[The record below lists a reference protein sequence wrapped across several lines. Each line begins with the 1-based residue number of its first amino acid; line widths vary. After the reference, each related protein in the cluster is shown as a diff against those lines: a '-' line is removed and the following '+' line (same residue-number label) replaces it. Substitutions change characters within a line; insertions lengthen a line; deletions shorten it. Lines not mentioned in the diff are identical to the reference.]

1 MNYIYILPFILLLLT
16 IALCPVISMKFWEN
30 NYKKIILIFSS
41 ITIFSNIFIIHDIS
55 AVILSFIEY
64 LEFIIFI
71 VVLYV
76 ISGGINLKIN
86 KTGTPMVNTLIL
98 LCGAI
103 LANVIGT
110 TGAAILLIKPYIKIN
125 KHRIKPYNI
134 VFFIFIVCNIGGCLS
149 PIGDPPLFSG
159 FLKGVPFTWPLR
171 YNLLP
176 WIITNG
182 MLLLIFYILDN
193 KNELKA
199 IKIQNYGSTI
209 EINGKQNLIFVALT
223 IFAIFLNPMV
233 FNWVPTVN
241 IYNHNISFLKDI
253 LLITIGITAYK
264 LSNKEIL
271 KKNEFSFNP
280 VIELAFM
287 FFGIFITMGPAL
299 TIIEEA
305 SSNITKGL
313 ISPGLFFWAIAF
325 LSSFLDN
332 TPTYMNSL
340 ALMMSLEGANISN
353 PTEVLAFSNGL
364 YPNSILFLRIIC
376 VTSVY
381 FGGFTYIGN
390 GPNFIIKSIAEKE
403 GIKMPSFFG
412 YILKYSCI
420 YLLPVLTLIWFIFF

>member
-1 MNYIYILPFILLLLT
+1 MNHIYIAPFILLLLS
-16 IALCPVISMKFWEN
+16 IALCPVISMKFWES
-30 NYKKIILIFSS
+30 NYKKIILLFSS
-41 ITIFSNIFIIHDIS
+41 ITIFSNLFIINDI
-55 AVILSFIEY
+55 ATITLSFIEY

-86 KTGTPMVNTLIL
+86 KTGTPLVNTIIL

-103 LANVIGT
+103 LANIIGT
-110 TGAAILLIKPYIKIN
+110 TGAAILLIKPYMKIN
-125 KHRIKPYNI
+125 KNRIKPYNI

-159 FLKGVPFTWPLR
+159 FLKGVPFMWPFK
-171 YNLLP
+171 YNILP
-176 WIITNG
+176 WIFTNG
-182 MLLLIFYILDN
+182 LLLLIFYILDS

-199 IKIQNYGSTI
+199 IKIQNYGNTI
-209 EINGKQNLIFVALT
+209 EINGKKNFIFIALT

-233 FNWVPTVN
+233 FSWVPTIT
-241 IYNHNISFLKDI
+241 IYNHKIAFLKDI
-253 LLITIGITAYK
+253 ILIIVGITAYK
-264 LSNKEIL
+264 FTDKEIL
-271 KKNEFSFNP
+271 KKNEFSFDP
-280 VIELAFM
+280 VVELSFL

-299 TIIEEA
+299 TIIEEI
-305 SSNITKGL
+305 SSTITKDL
-313 ISPGLFFWAIAF
+313 ISPGVFFWIIAF

-340 ALMMSLEGANISN
+340 ALMMSLEGANIAN
-353 PTEVLAFSNGL
+353 PNEVLAFSNGL

-403 GIKMPSFFG
+403 GVRMPSFFG

-420 YLLPVLTLIWFIFF
+420 YLLPVLTLTWFIFF

>member
-1 MNYIYILPFILLLLT
+1 
-16 IALCPVISMKFWEN
+16 
-30 NYKKIILIFSS
+30 
-41 ITIFSNIFIIHDIS
+41 
-55 AVILSFIEY
+55 
-64 LEFIIFI
+64 
-71 VVLYV
+71 
-76 ISGGINLKIN
+76 
-86 KTGTPMVNTLIL
+86 MVNTLIL

-313 ISPGLFFWAIAF
+313 ISPGLFFWVIAF

>member
-193 KNELKA
+193 KNELKV

-287 FFGIFITMGPAL
+287 FFGIFITMGQAL

-313 ISPGLFFWAIAF
+313 ISPGLFFWVIAF

>member
-30 NYKKIILIFSS
+30 NYKKIILLFSS

-103 LANVIGT
+103 LANIIGT

-223 IFAIFLNPMV
+223 ILAIFLNPMV

-313 ISPGLFFWAIAF
+313 ISPGLFFWVIAF

>member
-313 ISPGLFFWAIAF
+313 ISPSLFFWVIAF

>member
-16 IALCPVISMKFWEN
+16 IALCPVISMKFWGN
-30 NYKKIILIFSS
+30 NYKKIILLFSS

-313 ISPGLFFWAIAF
+313 ISPGLFFWVIAF